1 MTTPPVCDY
10 TDSDYQSSFW
20 DKGGRAYEDAAEAIA
35 LRHLLPKSGR
45 LMLEIGAGA
54 GRNTPR
60 YAGFE
65 KIVLL
70 DYSRTQLEQAQA
82 RLGTSEKYVY
92 VAADAYRLPFVDGLF
107 DGATMIRALHHMAD
121 APKIL
126 AGTARVM
133 QADSIFILEFA
144 NKKNLKSILR
154 WLLRRQEW
162 SPFTRE
168 PVEFVKLNFDFH
180 PRAVFDWLAEAGFTV
195 EAKRTVS
202 HFRLGL
208 LKRVV
213 PAKWLAALDGLFQ
226 PTGEWFQFTPSVFVR
241 ARRVGRTGS
250 PTRDA
255 GDEKGRIADSTY
267 GMFRCPECGHS
278 PLAEKEARVEC
289 PSCGRAYEIRDGIY
303 DFRQAI

>member
-10 TDSDYQSSFW
+10 TDSDYQTSFW

-35 LRHLLPKSGR
+35 LKHLLPKNGK

-70 DYSRTQLEQAQA
+70 DYSRTQLEQAQQ
-82 RLGTSEKYVY
+82 RLGRSDKYVY

-126 AGTARVM
+126 TGTARVM
-133 QADSIFILEFA
+133 RNDSIFILEFA

-154 WLLRRQEW
+154 WLLRRQSW
-162 SPFTRE
+162 SPFTPE

-180 PRAVFDWLAEAGFTV
+180 PRAVFDWLTDAGFTV

-208 LKRVV
+208 LKRLV

-241 ARRVGRTGS
+241 ARRVGRDT
-250 PTRDA
+250 
-255 GDEKGRIADSTY
+255 ISTY
-267 GMFRCPECGHS
+267 NGVVFRCPECGHS
-278 PLAEKEARVEC
+278 PLAEKETRVEC
-289 PSCGRAYEIRDGIY
+289 PSCGRAYELRDGIY
-303 DFRQAI
+303 DFRQSI

>member
-10 TDSDYQSSFW
+10 TDSDYQTSFW
-20 DKGGRAYEDAAEAIA
+20 DQGGRAYEDAAEAIA
-35 LRHLLPKSGR
+35 LKHLLPSNGK

-65 KIVLL
+65 RIVLL

-82 RLGTSEKYVY
+82 RLGKSDKYVY

-126 AGTARVM
+126 TGTARVM
-133 QADSIFILEFA
+133 RNDSIFILEFA

-154 WLLRRQEW
+154 WLLRRQSW
-162 SPFTRE
+162 SPFTLE

-180 PRAVFDWLAEAGFTV
+180 PRAVFDWLGEAGFTV
-195 EAKRTVS
+195 EARRTVS

-208 LKRVV
+208 LKRLI

-241 ARRVGRTGS
+241 ARRVGRDSISTNN
-250 PTRDA
+250 
-255 GDEKGRIADSTY
+255 EIA
-267 GMFRCPECGHS
+267 FRCPECGHS
-278 PLAEKEARVEC
+278 PLAEKETRVEC
-289 PSCGRAYEIRDGIY
+289 PSCGRAYEFRDGIY
-303 DFRQAI
+303 DFRQAM